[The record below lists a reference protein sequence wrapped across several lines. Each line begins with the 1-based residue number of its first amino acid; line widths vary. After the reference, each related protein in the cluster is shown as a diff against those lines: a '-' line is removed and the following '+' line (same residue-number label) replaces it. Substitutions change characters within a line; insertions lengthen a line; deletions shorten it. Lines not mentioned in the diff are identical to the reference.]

1 MILAEIFIEH
11 PVRAVDQVFTY
22 ESDVMLE
29 KGERVEVNFN
39 NRFLVGFVHSC
50 IESSLSRQEYEKQ
63 AGYKIKKIHRIIDTE
78 SLLNDE
84 LYALADYMKDITL
97 STTISCYQ
105 AMLPTILKP
114 SSSNSKI
121 QYEKWVVPTEEKIS
135 LTPKQLDAYMYV
147 VENQTIKYSLLRA
160 KYPSIAKK
168 LVDSGALKIIEK
180 EKEGNTYSTVKKSL
194 PLELT

>member
-63 AGYKIKKIHRIIDTE
+63 AGYKIKKSIV
-78 SLLNDE
+78 LLIQRVYLMMN
-84 LYALADYMKDITL
+84 YML
-97 STTISCYQ
+97 
-105 AMLPTILKP
+105 
-114 SSSNSKI
+114 
-121 QYEKWVVPTEEKIS
+121 
-135 LTPKQLDAYMYV
+135 
-147 VENQTIKYSLLRA
+147 
-160 KYPSIAKK
+160 
-168 LVDSGALKIIEK
+168 
-180 EKEGNTYSTVKKSL
+180 
-194 PLELT
+194 